1 MGLLDQVIGAALGSR
16 TGGGGRSSPLMMA
29 LMALLASRA
38 MGGSQGGGLGGMLGG
53 SQGGGGGGGGM
64 LGGGQGGGLG
74 GMLGGALGG
83 ALGGGSNAGMG
94 SAGVGTGGMGGLG
107 GLIDRLTRSGHGD
120 VAQSWVG
127 HGENRPIAPD
137 QLADAL
143 GPDAVDD
150 LSRQT
155 GMPQPDLLSQ
165 LSELLPGVVDKLT
178 PQGRL
183 PDQNEMSRW

>member
-38 MGGSQGGGLGGMLGG
+38 MGGR
-53 SQGGGGGGGGM
+53 QGGGGGLGGM

-94 SAGVGTGGMGGLG
+94 GAGMGAGGIGGLG

-127 HGENRPIAPD
+127 HGENRQIVPD

-143 GPDAVDD
+143 GPDTVDD

>member
-1 MGLLDQVIGAALGSR
+1 MGLLDQVIGSALGSR
-16 TGGGGRSSPLMMA
+16 MGGGGRSSPLMMA

-38 MGGSQGGGLGGMLGG
+38 MSGGQGGLGGMP
-53 SQGGGGGGGGM
+53 
-64 LGGGQGGGLG
+64 GGGQGGGLG

-83 ALGGGSNAGMG
+83 ALGGGSSGGMGGAGMG
-94 SAGVGTGGMGGLG
+94 SGGMAGGMGGIG
-107 GLIDRLTRSGHGD
+107 GLLERLTQSGHGD
-120 VAQSWVG
+120 IAQSWVG

-143 GPDAVDD
+143 GPDTVDD
-150 LSRQT
+150 LSQQT

-165 LSELLPGVVDKLT
+165 LSQLLPGVVDKLT

-183 PDQNEMSRW
+183 PDQSEMSHW